1 MNKNFKALSA
11 SLSAAA
17 VAVLLSACAATE
29 SNVGGN
35 AAAASA
41 ASSTKY
47 CHKDRYYVSGG
58 EMVCNWTNSAGDA
71 CRDNVPS
78 SRIAQSAVTGEPTNT
93 RRCESGQWLVQV
105 TMK

>member
-1 MNKNFKALSA
+1 MNKKFNTLSA
-11 SLSAAA
+11 SLCATAAA
-17 VAVLLSACAATE
+17 ILLSACAATE
-29 SNVGGN
+29 SNVSGN
-35 AAAASA
+35 PAATSA

-47 CHKDRYYVSGG
+47 CHKDRYYVAGG
-58 EMVCNWTNSAGDA
+58 DMVCNWTNSAGSA

-78 SRIAQSAVTGEPTNT
+78 SRIAQTAVTGEPTNT